1 MKNILY
7 HHRTQGRG
15 GEGVHIREI
24 VTAFQEMGHQVTVI
38 SPPGVDPMSNGNPV
52 TKANGT
58 NGVNGSNGANGHK
71 ITLKAV
77 NGSNGIAVKAAN
89 GVTRANGFKRANG
102 INRGNGVKK
111 QLTKASEASVQA
123 NAEPPPKGIKSSIRR
138 FLKWCSKQAPQPVF
152 ELMEVGYNAYAFAKL
167 QGALRAKKYD
177 AIYERYAFFC
187 FAGAF
192 LARWFKVP
200 LILEVNEISGIERN
214 RAQTFTKLTSWLEKR
229 VLKRASAIMVVSS
242 FLREELIKRGAA
254 PEKIKIIPNAVNPDS
269 FQPDMD
275 CNAVRQKYDLNGKFC
290 IGFLGH
296 FAQWDRL
303 DLLIDAAK
311 KLRDE
316 YRNVHLLLVGDGKVR
331 PELEEKVRAEG
342 LEDVV
347 TFTGMV
353 PHDQIPE
360 YIQAFD
366 LCVLPH
372 SNPFGSPLVMFEFM
386 AMAKACMVP
395 DVGPVLDVIVH
406 DENGHV
412 FKNGDVDQIVEG
424 VKHLID
430 HPEERERLGATA
442 RRTIEENYTWK
453 DNARRVSR
461 LFKPAAA

>member
-1 MKNILY
+1 MMNILY

-38 SPPGVDPMSNGNPV
+38 SPPGVDPMSTGNPV
-52 TKANGT
+52 ARSNGNSGVYGTSGARVISIRGIKKASGAVAASGVSARAG
-58 NGVNGSNGANGHK
+58 GVNRGTAARKRAGAGGEK
-71 ITLKAV
+71 PADEPAVPGGLKA
-77 NGSNGIAVKAAN
+77 
-89 GVTRANGFKRANG
+89 
-102 INRGNGVKK
+102 
-111 QLTKASEASVQA
+111 
-123 NAEPPPKGIKSSIRR
+123 SIRR
-138 FLKWCSKQAPQPVF
+138 VLKWCARRAPQPVF
-152 ELMEVGYNAYAFAKL
+152 ELLEVGYNAYAFAKL

-214 RAQTFTKLTSWLEKR
+214 RAQSFTRLTSWLER
-229 VLKRASAIMVVSS
+229 RILKRASAIMVVSS

-254 PEKIKIIPNAVNPDS
+254 PDKIKIIPNAVNPDS
-269 FQPDMD
+269 FKPDTD
-275 CNAVRQKYDLNGKFC
+275 CDEVRERYGLEDKFC

-296 FAQWDRL
+296 FAHWDRL
-303 DLLIDAAK
+303 DLLIAAVK
-311 KLRDE
+311 RLRAMH
-316 YRNVHLLLVGDGKVR
+316 RNVHLLLVGDGNVR
-331 PELEEKVRAEG
+331 AELEEQVRAEG
-342 LEDVV
+342 LEDAV

-360 YIQAFD
+360 FIQTFD

-386 AMAKACMVP
+386 AMAKAIMVP

-412 FKNGDVDQIVEG
+412 FSNGDVDEIVEG
-424 VKHLID
+424 VKYLID
-430 HPEERERLGATA
+430 HPEERARLGANA
-442 RRTIEENYTWK
+442 RRTVEENYTWK

-461 LFKPAAA
+461 LFKAAS